1 MNVLR
6 NLTLL
11 YLPSAFI
18 ALASATTGEHGGGDP
33 HLTNKIINFAILA
46 AGLSYVIVKTLVP
59 ALRGQQKDIL
69 ARLNQASKRAEE
81 AASQAAAMDAKM
93 AGLSAE
99 VQSIRDAA
107 QREMQAEAERVAKE
121 TAEQLQKVHHSA
133 DAELASAVK
142 AARQELKAY
151 SAQLAVDL
159 ARKKIAASLDDA
171 TQARLISVFAG
182 RLVAGPNGKN

>member
-1 MNVLR
+1 MNIVR
-6 NLTLL
+6 NLALL

-18 ALASATTGEHGGGDP
+18 ALASDASGEHGGGDP

-46 AGLSYVIVKTLVP
+46 AGLGYVVVKTLVP
-59 ALRGQQKDIL
+59 ALKGQQRDIL
-69 ARLNQASKRAEE
+69 AKLNQASKRAEE
-81 AASQAAAMDAKM
+81 AAAQAAEMDQKL

-99 VQSIRDAA
+99 VQAIRDAA
-107 QREMQAEAERVAKE
+107 HREMQAEAARIEKE
-121 TAEQLQKVHHSA
+121 TADQIEKIRHAS

-159 ARKKIAASLDDA
+159 ARNKIAASLDDA
-171 TQARLISVFAG
+171 AQARLISVFAG
-182 RLVAGPNGKN
+182 QLSAGPDGKN